1 MQKGLDDDDDDMD
14 FQDIDTKSSAA
25 TTRSYKPLDMQY
37 MGRKLKKRFRLV
49 DTGKIQWFDGQILN
63 YDPSS
68 GQYGVYFPSD
78 HQTIYIH
85 PNDKDVKYLD

>member
-1 MQKGLDDDDDDMD
+1 MQKGWNGDDDDMD
-14 FQDIDTKSSAA
+14 FQDDTAA
-25 TTRSYKPLDMQY
+25 CSYKPPNLQY
-37 MGRKLKKRFRLV
+37 MGRKLKIHFRLE

-85 PNDKDVKYLD
+85 PDDIDVKYLE

>member
-1 MQKGLDDDDDDMD
+1 MQKGLDGDDDDMD
-14 FQDIDTKSSAA
+14 
-25 TTRSYKPLDMQY
+25 
-37 MGRKLKKRFRLV
+37 
-49 DTGKIQWFDGQILN
+49 

-85 PNDKDVKYLD
+85 PSDKDVKYLD

>member
-1 MQKGLDDDDDDMD
+1 MTQGSILQHILHQRHASLPQSQLTTVVDYSGLMD
-14 FQDIDTKSSAA
+14 
-25 TTRSYKPLDMQY
+25 RS
-37 MGRKLKKRFRLV
+37 
-49 DTGKIQWFDGQILN
+49 ILN

-85 PNDKDVKYLD
+85 PDDKDM